1 VRRFSSRPSEPADGG
16 EEPYSRRATN
26 PGRGIAQVSAKNA
39 VLLLPNGS
47 CSGRIV
53 TDVVIDF
60 FAAKKRPRPREERCG
75 PPPVQKAL
83 ALADE
88 FRQRL
93 DGGDVNQSGL
103 ARLHGLTRA
112 RVTQILNLLTLHPRI
127 LDFLRTLPPGPRARL
142 YTERRMRPLLRL
154 EPPGQLR
161 TARALLPDFAP
172 LNASGK
178 TDGE

>member
-1 VRRFSSRPSEPADGG
+1 MGG
-16 EEPYSRRATN
+16 PEN
-26 PGRGIAQVSAKNA
+26 WV
-39 VLLLPNGS
+39 PNGS

-88 FRQRL
+88 FRQRPSTAGTL
-93 DGGDVNQSGL
+93 TSPGL